1 MRLPGMSIIV
11 LLLAT
16 VLCAQQPSQ
25 IVGDYIEARSNHV
38 YGCYCEWSGEGVTG
52 GREAT
57 LGWHFTAGEYGG
69 TRLAG
74 VKVAA
79 VIVGEHTLSKGA
91 APRKS
96 ILFFD
101 TAASKAQR
109 QAVESLLRERYRE
122 LLGEI
127 LNVHTV
133 PIQFQREADRATMRV
148 GELLNLT
155 LRKAQLPDDALQ
167 GAILWYDPFVP
178 LTESTLATTLNTKYQ
193 GRDFN
198 QQWEVSEPTISGYYG
213 RFQLAAR

>member
-79 VIVGEHTLSKGA
+79 VIVGENTLSKGA

-109 QAVESLLRERYRE
+109 QAVESLLRERHGE

-148 GELLNLT
+148 GELLTLT

-198 QQWEVSEPTISGYYG
+198 QQWEVSEPAISGYYG
-213 RFQLAAR
+213 RFQLATR